1 MNPRNAPRAQGQDEM
16 AQTRGL
22 QSFGGFRVTPKPK
35 KPKYGQSRSAAAS
48 AMESLTPEGRICVA
62 RSVGGFSLLF
72 LDREDLN
79 AVPIAVHIASHPHEG
94 AFASF

>member
-1 MNPRNAPRAQGQDEM
+1 M

-22 QSFGGFRVTPKPK
+22 QSFGEFRVTPKSE
-35 KPKYGQSRSAAAS
+35 KPKCGESRSAPAL
-48 AMESLTPEGRICVA
+48 AMESLTPEGRICVV

-79 AVPIAVHIASHPHEG
+79 ATPIAIHIASDSHQG
-94 AFASF
+94 AFASS